1 MIRRFVRVG
10 LLAITT
16 TFCLAG
22 GQLSAQDSQTTDLQS
37 DLEDLLRWFPG
48 TYDNH
53 RQVYRQAVEK
63 VEPEL
68 RQRHTNHVFSP
79 LRITGIPGR
88 TLYAQQY
95 QHYDP
100 KDLYRQRIY
109 SFEVD
114 EAEQAI
120 RLTIY
125 TPKDPSRLTDAHLDP
140 SKVTAMTADDFI
152 LKPGCEVYWKRAE
165 TQFEGYLKKNA
176 CSYYSTRFGKR
187 VFLNETLIL
196 RADALILHDRAV
208 DAGGNLVFGS
218 ADKGPTVNLKISD

>member
-1 MIRRFVRVG
+1 MIGRTIRIGMLAFVTILG
-10 LLAITT
+10 
-16 TFCLAG
+16 LAG
-22 GQLSAQDSQTTDLQS
+22 GKLAAQDPANPGLQS
-37 DLEDLLRWFPG
+37 DMEEMLRWFPG

-53 RQVYRQAVEK
+53 RQVYRQAVDK
-63 VEPEL
+63 VAPEL
-68 RQRHTNHVFSP
+68 RQRHTNHVFAP

-109 SFEVD
+109 SLEVD

-120 RLTIY
+120 KLTIY
-125 TPKDPSRLTDAHLDP
+125 TPRDPSLLTDAHLDP
-140 SKVTAMTADDFI
+140 SKVADMTADDFI

-165 TQFEGYLKKNA
+165 TQFEGYLKENA
-176 CSYYSTRFGKR
+176 CSYFSTSFDTR

-196 RADALILHDRAV
+196 RPDALILHDRAV
-208 DAGGNLVFGS
+208 DAKGNLVFGS
-218 ADKGPTVNLKISD
+218 ADKGPTVNLKISE